1 MLKNPKTAICGGLIA
16 VFYILSSLR
25 VMNFAS
31 PKQWSGLL
39 LFAAVAVW
47 RFFRHRRKREDDVD
61 APREERIEAA
71 ERVLG
76 RGRLF
81 WEWLGVAIAAAG
93 VAWEAISIVGEIEM
107 RGYIIATLLVLGGM
121 VYSVIIDVLI
131 DDEVKKGGRQ

>member
-1 MLKNPKTAICGGLIA
+1 MLKNPKTAICGVLIA

-25 VMNFAS
+25 VMDLFS
-31 PKQWSGLL
+31 PKQWGSLL
-39 LFAAVAVW
+39 LFGAVAAW
-47 RFFRHRRKREDDVD
+47 RFFRHHRKREDDVD
-61 APREERIEAA
+61 ADREARIEAA

-93 VAWEAISIVGEIEM
+93 VAWEAISIAGAIEM

-121 VYSVIIDVLI
+121 LYSVIIDVLI
-131 DDEVKKGGRQ
+131 DDEVKKGGGK